1 MRGAL
6 SGVKIADF
14 TRVLAGPYATMLL
27 ADLGAE
33 VIKVERPEIGDETR
47 DWKPPV
53 DSEGRSTYFLGVNRN
68 KTGLVLNLTD
78 PVDQTRARD
87 LILSSDVVIENFGAG
102 GMAKFGL
109 DYKSLKK
116 LKPELIYCS
125 ITGFGSS
132 DKAAQLPGYDM
143 LIQAMSG
150 LMHVTGDPSGEP
162 TKAGVAVIDVIAG
175 LHASTGIL
183 AALRAR
189 DEQGIGQLIE
199 IDLFSSALS
208 ALTNQSSAY
217 VAGGVDPKR
226 LGNHHPSIV
235 PYGIFTA
242 KDRSIAI
249 AIGNDRQFSKF
260 AELLEINDSKY
271 NENSERVKLRNPLID
286 LINEKLQ
293 SKSASEWIDL
303 FRKNQIPAGP
313 INTIPE
319 AFIFAESIGLKP
331 IVDIAGAK
339 SVANPIKLSETP
351 AEYRKAPPTL

>member
-33 VIKVERPEIGDETR
+33 VIKVERPETGDETR

-78 PVDQTRARD
+78 PADQTRARD
-87 LILSSDVVIENFGAG
+87 LVLTSDVVIENFGAG

-271 NENSERVKLRNPLID
+271 NENSERVKHRNPLID

>member
-260 AELLEINDSKY
+260 AELLEIKDSKY
-271 NENSERVKLRNPLID
+271 NENSERVKHRNPLID

>member
-33 VIKVERPEIGDETR
+33 VIKVERPETGDETR

-78 PVDQTRARD
+78 PADQTRARD

-271 NENSERVKLRNPLID
+271 NENSERVKHRNPLID

>member
-78 PVDQTRARD
+78 PADQIRARD

-260 AELLEINDSKY
+260 AELLDINDSKY
-271 NENSERVKLRNPLID
+271 NENSERVKHRNPLID

>member
-6 SGVKIADF
+6 FGVKIADF

-33 VIKVERPEIGDETR
+33 VIKVERPETGDETR

-78 PVDQTRARD
+78 PADQTRARD
-87 LILSSDVVIENFGAG
+87 LVLTSDVVIENFGAG

-271 NENSERVKLRNPLID
+271 NENSERVKHRNPLID

>member
-33 VIKVERPEIGDETR
+33 VIKVERPETGDETR

-78 PVDQTRARD
+78 PADQTRARD

-217 VAGGVDPKR
+217 VAGGVDPIR

-260 AELLEINDSKY
+260 AELLDINDSKY
-271 NENSERVKLRNPLID
+271 NENSERVKHRNPLID

>member
-33 VIKVERPEIGDETR
+33 VIKVERPETGDETR

-78 PVDQTRARD
+78 PADQTRARD
-87 LILSSDVVIENFGAG
+87 LVLTSDVVIENFGAG

-260 AELLEINDSKY
+260 AELLDINDSKY
-271 NENSERVKLRNPLID
+271 NENSERVKHRNPLID

>member
-33 VIKVERPEIGDETR
+33 VIKVERPETGDETR
-47 DWKPPV
+47 EWKPPV

-78 PVDQTRARD
+78 PADQTRARD

-132 DKAAQLPGYDM
+132 DKASQLPGYDM

-271 NENSERVKLRNPLID
+271 NENSERVKHRNPLID

>member
-27 ADLGAE
+27 ADLGAA

-78 PVDQTRARD
+78 PADQTRARD

-260 AELLEINDSKY
+260 AKLLEINDSKY
-271 NENSERVKLRNPLID
+271 NENSERVKHRNPLID

>member
-271 NENSERVKLRNPLID
+271 NENSERVKHRNPLID

-331 IVDIAGAK
+331 IVDIVGAK

>member
-33 VIKVERPEIGDETR
+33 VIKVERPETGDETR

-78 PVDQTRARD
+78 PADQTRARD
-87 LILSSDVVIENFGAG
+87 LILSSDVVIENFGTG

-271 NENSERVKLRNPLID
+271 SENSERVKHRNPLID
-286 LINEKLQ
+286 LINDKLQ

-339 SVANPIKLSETP
+339 SVVNPIKLSATP

>member
-6 SGVKIADF
+6 FGVKIADF

-33 VIKVERPEIGDETR
+33 VIKVERPETGDETR

-78 PVDQTRARD
+78 PADQTRARD

-271 NENSERVKLRNPLID
+271 NENSERVKHRNPLID

-319 AFIFAESIGLKP
+319 AFIFAESIGLNP

>member
-33 VIKVERPEIGDETR
+33 VIKVERPETGDETR

-78 PVDQTRARD
+78 PADQTRARD

-260 AELLEINDSKY
+260 AELLDINDSKY
-271 NENSERVKLRNPLID
+271 NENSERVKHRNPLID

-319 AFIFAESIGLKP
+319 AFIFAESIGLNP

>member
-1 MRGAL
+1 MSGAL
-6 SGVKIADF
+6 TGIKIADF

-33 VIKVERPEIGDETR
+33 VTKVERPGIGDETR

-53 DSEGRSTYFLGVNRN
+53 DSQGRSTYFLGVNRN
-68 KTGLVLNLTD
+68 KSGLALDLSKSA
-78 PVDQTRARD
+78 DQNRARG
-87 LILSSDVVIENFGAG
+87 LILASDIVIENFGAG

-143 LIQAMSG
+143 LVQAMSG
-150 LMHVTGDPSGEP
+150 LMHVTGTESGEP

-175 LHASTGIL
+175 LHACTGIL

-199 IDLFSSALS
+199 INLFSSALS

-217 VAGGVDPKR
+217 VAGGIDPKR

-242 KDRSIAI
+242 SDRSIAI
-249 AIGNDRQFSKF
+249 AIGNDRQFAKF
-260 AELLEINDSKY
+260 AEIVDIQDPRFK
-271 NENSERVKLRNPLID
+271 ENSKRVEHRDSLIK
-286 LINEKLQ
+286 LINEKMQ
-293 SKSASEWIDL
+293 SKTAGEWIEL

-313 INTIPE
+313 INTIAE
-319 AFIFAESIGLKP
+319 AFKFAETIGLKP
-331 IVDIAGAK
+331 IVDISGTK
-339 SVANPIKLSETP
+339 SVANPIKLSATP

>member
-33 VIKVERPEIGDETR
+33 VIKVERPETGDETR

-78 PVDQTRARD
+78 PADQTRARD

-132 DKAAQLPGYDM
+132 DKASQLPGYDM

-271 NENSERVKLRNPLID
+271 NENSERVKHRNPLID

>member
-1 MRGAL
+1 MSGAL
-6 SGVKIADF
+6 TGIKIADF
-14 TRVLAGPYATMLL
+14 SRVLAGPYATMLL

-33 VIKVERPEIGDETR
+33 VTKVERPGVGDETR
-47 DWKPPV
+47 GWKPPV
-53 DSEGRSTYFLGVNRN
+53 DSRGRSTYFISVNRN
-68 KTGLVLNLTD
+68 KSGLALDLSN
-78 PVDQTRARD
+78 PADQVRARE
-87 LILSSDVVIENFGAG
+87 LILASDVVIENFGAG

-109 DYKSLKK
+109 DYRTFKEV
-116 LKPELIYCS
+116 KPKLIYCS

-132 DKAAQLPGYDM
+132 EVAARLPGYDM

-150 LMHVTGDPSGEP
+150 MMHVTGDETGEP

-175 LHASTGIL
+175 LHACTGIL

-189 DEQGIGQLIE
+189 DQQGIGQLVE

-208 ALTNQSSAY
+208 ALTNQSGAF
-217 VAGGVDPKR
+217 VAGGIDPKR

-260 AELLEINDSKY
+260 AELVDITDPNY
-271 NENSERVKLRNPLID
+271 NENSQRVKHRVSLIK

-293 SKSASEWIDL
+293 LRTATEWIEI

-313 INTIPE
+313 INTIAE
-319 AFIFAESIGLKP
+319 AFKFAESIGLKP
-331 IVDIAGAK
+331 IVDIDGSK
-339 SVANPIKLSETP
+339 SVANPIKLSQTP
-351 AEYRKAPPTL
+351 AEYLKAPPNL

>member
-6 SGVKIADF
+6 FGVKIADF

-33 VIKVERPEIGDETR
+33 VIKVERPETGDETR

-78 PVDQTRARD
+78 PADQTRARD
-87 LILSSDVVIENFGAG
+87 LVLSSDVVIENFGAG

-271 NENSERVKLRNPLID
+271 NENSERVKHRNPLID

-319 AFIFAESIGLKP
+319 AFIFAESIGLNP

>member
-78 PVDQTRARD
+78 PADQTRARD

-132 DKAAQLPGYDM
+132 DKASQLPGYDM

-260 AELLEINDSKY
+260 AELLDINDSKY
-271 NENSERVKLRNPLID
+271 NENSERVKHRNPLID

-313 INTIPE
+313 INTISE
-319 AFIFAESIGLKP
+319 AFTFAESIGLKP

>member
-33 VIKVERPEIGDETR
+33 VIKVERPETGDETR

-53 DSEGRSTYFLGVNRN
+53 DSEGRSTYFLGINRN

-78 PVDQTRARD
+78 PADQTRARD

-260 AELLEINDSKY
+260 AELLDINDSKY
-271 NENSERVKLRNPLID
+271 NENSERVKHRNPLID

>member
-33 VIKVERPEIGDETR
+33 VIKVERPETGDETR

-78 PVDQTRARD
+78 PADQTRARD

-260 AELLEINDSKY
+260 AELIDINDSKY
-271 NENSERVKLRNPLID
+271 NENSERVKHRNPLID

>member
-33 VIKVERPEIGDETR
+33 VVKVERPETGDETR

-78 PVDQTRARD
+78 PADQTRARD

-271 NENSERVKLRNPLID
+271 NENSERVKHRNPLIN

>member
-33 VIKVERPEIGDETR
+33 VIKVERPETGDETR

-68 KTGLVLNLTD
+68 KTGLVLNLSD
-78 PVDQTRARD
+78 PADQTRARD

-271 NENSERVKLRNPLID
+271 NENSERVKHRNPLID

>member
-33 VIKVERPEIGDETR
+33 VIKVERPETGDETR

-53 DSEGRSTYFLGVNRN
+53 DSEGRSTYFLGINRN

-78 PVDQTRARD
+78 PADQTRARD

-260 AELLEINDSKY
+260 AKLLEINDSKY
-271 NENSERVKLRNPLID
+271 NENSERVKHRNPLID

>member
-33 VIKVERPEIGDETR
+33 VIKIERPETGDETR

-78 PVDQTRARD
+78 PADQTRARD

-132 DKAAQLPGYDM
+132 DKASQLPGYDM

-260 AELLEINDSKY
+260 AELLDINDSKY
-271 NENSERVKLRNPLID
+271 NENSERVKHRNPLID

>member
-78 PVDQTRARD
+78 PADQIRARD

-249 AIGNDRQFSKF
+249 SIGNDRQFSKF
-260 AELLEINDSKY
+260 AELLDINDSKY
-271 NENSERVKLRNPLID
+271 NENSERVKHRNPLID

>member
-6 SGVKIADF
+6 SEVKIADF

-33 VIKVERPEIGDETR
+33 VIKVERPGTGDETR

-68 KTGLVLNLTD
+68 KTGLVLDLTD
-78 PVDQTRARD
+78 PIDQSRARD

-109 DYKSLKK
+109 DYKTLKK

-132 DKAAQLPGYDM
+132 DEAAQLPGYDM

-175 LHASTGIL
+175 LHACTGIL

-217 VAGGVDPKR
+217 VAGGMDPKR

-271 NENSERVKLRNPLID
+271 NENSERVKHRNPLID

-303 FRKNQIPAGP
+303 FRKNHIPAGP

>member
-33 VIKVERPEIGDETR
+33 VIKVERPETGDETR

-78 PVDQTRARD
+78 PADQTRARD

-271 NENSERVKLRNPLID
+271 NENSERVKHRNPLID

-319 AFIFAESIGLKP
+319 AFIFAESIGLNP

>member
-27 ADLGAE
+27 SDLGAE

-78 PVDQTRARD
+78 PADQTRARD

-271 NENSERVKLRNPLID
+271 NENSERVKHRNPLIN

-313 INTIPE
+313 INTISE
-319 AFIFAESIGLKP
+319 AFTFAESIGLKP

>member
-33 VIKVERPEIGDETR
+33 VIKVERPETGDETR

-78 PVDQTRARD
+78 PADQTRARD

-271 NENSERVKLRNPLID
+271 NENSERVKHRNPLID

-313 INTIPE
+313 INTISE
-319 AFIFAESIGLKP
+319 AFTFAESIGLKP

>member
-6 SGVKIADF
+6 SEVKIADF

-33 VIKVERPEIGDETR
+33 VIKVERPGTGDETR

-68 KTGLVLNLTD
+68 KTGLVLDLTD
-78 PVDQTRARD
+78 PIDQSRARD

-132 DKAAQLPGYDM
+132 DEAAQLPGYDM

-175 LHASTGIL
+175 LHACTGIL

-217 VAGGVDPKR
+217 VAGGMDPKR

-260 AELLEINDSKY
+260 AKLLEIYDSKY
-271 NENSERVKLRNPLID
+271 NENSERVKHRNPLND

-303 FRKNQIPAGP
+303 FRKNHIPAGP

-319 AFIFAESIGLKP
+319 AFIFAESIGLKL

>member
-33 VIKVERPEIGDETR
+33 VIKIERPETGDETR

-78 PVDQTRARD
+78 PADQTRARD

-132 DKAAQLPGYDM
+132 DKASQLPGYDM

-271 NENSERVKLRNPLID
+271 NENSERVKHRNPLID

>member
-271 NENSERVKLRNPLID
+271 NENSERVKHRNPLID

>member
-6 SGVKIADF
+6 FGVKIADF

-33 VIKVERPEIGDETR
+33 VIKVERPETGDETR

-78 PVDQTRARD
+78 PADQTRARD

-271 NENSERVKLRNPLID
+271 NENSERVKHRNPLID

>member
-33 VIKVERPEIGDETR
+33 VIKVERPETGDETR

-53 DSEGRSTYFLGVNRN
+53 DSEGRSTYFLGINRN

-78 PVDQTRARD
+78 PADQTRARD

-132 DKAAQLPGYDM
+132 DKASQLPGYDM

-271 NENSERVKLRNPLID
+271 NENSERVKHRNPLID

>member
-78 PVDQTRARD
+78 PADQTRARD
-87 LILSSDVVIENFGAG
+87 LILSSDVVIENFGVG

-132 DKAAQLPGYDM
+132 DKASQLPGYDM

-271 NENSERVKLRNPLID
+271 NENSERVKHRNPLID

>member
-33 VIKVERPEIGDETR
+33 VIKVERPETGDETR

-78 PVDQTRARD
+78 PADQTRARD

-260 AELLEINDSKY
+260 AELLDINDSKY
-271 NENSERVKLRNPLID
+271 NENSERVKHRNPLID

>member
-27 ADLGAE
+27 SDLGAE

-78 PVDQTRARD
+78 PADQTRARD

-271 NENSERVKLRNPLID
+271 NENSERVKHRNPLIN

>member
-78 PVDQTRARD
+78 PADQTRARD

-260 AELLEINDSKY
+260 AELLDINDSKY
-271 NENSERVKLRNPLID
+271 NENSERVKHRNPLID

-331 IVDIAGAK
+331 IVDIVGAK